1 MSILYTGK
9 AEHLGGKAIGRVQL
23 FSQKKKGEK
32 VWSDETFFMK
42 SDLYLFTKREFSK
55 IQYTNKSL
63 NIKKE

>member
-32 VWSDETFFMK
+32 V
-42 SDLYLFTKREFSK
+42 
-55 IQYTNKSL
+55 
-63 NIKKE
+63 